1 MDNLKLP
8 EALKRNKGKVF
19 GLTIDPV
26 RLQEIR
32 QSRMENSRYSSLR
45 QCRLEVKE
53 VEMLFK
59 KERIPYIDT
68 TNHSVEEI
76 ATKILDM
83 TGMERHM
90 F

>member
-1 MDNLKLP
+1 
-8 EALKRNKGKVF
+8 
-19 GLTIDPV
+19 
-26 RLQEIR
+26 
-32 QSRMENSRYSSLR
+32 MENSRYSSLK

-59 KERIPYIDT
+59 RERIPYIDT

-76 ATKILDM
+76 ATKILDV
-83 TGMERHM
+83 TGLERHM

>member
-1 MDNLKLP
+1 
-8 EALKRNKGKVF
+8 LKRNKSKLF
-19 GLTIDPV
+19 GLTIEPV
-26 RLQEIR
+26 RLHEIR

-53 VEMLFK
+53 VEMMFK

-68 TNHSVEEI
+68 TNQSVEEI
-76 ATKILDM
+76 ATKILDA
-83 TGMERHM
+83 TGLERHM